1 MIVYGEPDGATVPEA
16 STDGSVRLLD
26 VMSRRR
32 GREELLRLGGSAG
45 SVQGHWLE
53 FCIPSLI
60 KSGPPW
66 WLTW

>member
-32 GREELLRLGGSAG
+32 GREELLRLGG
-45 SVQGHWLE
+45 
-53 FCIPSLI
+53 
-60 KSGPPW
+60 
-66 WLTW
+66 